1 MKLSKLG
8 MAIPRH
14 NASDRILPG
23 AQVSADWFAH
33 QLKQD
38 PRRVQDPE
46 GPDGGDVGGQ
56 DVRGVDPHPEKLDLE
71 DALEVAGEDGPEV
84 GFGQAFPDVL
94 QGRLRLRE
102 LDDDVE
108 ELLAIP
114 GLVTNSILLAFSP
127 STIGVKKCVFNK
139 RVKLF
144 LVHFATMYWLQKI
157 RKTKFSP

>member
-8 MAIPRH
+8 VAIPRH
-14 NASDRILPG
+14 NASDGVLSG
-23 AQVSADWFAH
+23 AQISADWLTH

-38 PRRVQDPE
+38 PWRVQDPE

-71 DALEVAGEDGPEV
+71 DALEVAGEEGPEV
-84 GFGQAFPDVL
+84 GFGQALPDVL

-114 GLVTNSILLAFSP
+114 GLVTNSVTNSITTLEFYL
-127 STIGVKKCVFNK
+127 
-139 RVKLF
+139 
-144 LVHFATMYWLQKI
+144 
-157 RKTKFSP
+157 

>member
-1 MKLSKLG
+1 MELSEMG
-8 MAIPRH
+8 VAIPWH

-23 AQVSADWFAH
+23 AQVSADWFTH

-84 GFGQAFPDVL
+84 GFGQALPDVL

-114 GLVTNSILLAFSP
+114 GLVTNSIIF
-127 STIGVKKCVFNK
+127 CW
-139 RVKLF
+139 LF
-144 LVHFATMYWLQKI
+144 HHQLSV
-157 RKTKFSP
+157 